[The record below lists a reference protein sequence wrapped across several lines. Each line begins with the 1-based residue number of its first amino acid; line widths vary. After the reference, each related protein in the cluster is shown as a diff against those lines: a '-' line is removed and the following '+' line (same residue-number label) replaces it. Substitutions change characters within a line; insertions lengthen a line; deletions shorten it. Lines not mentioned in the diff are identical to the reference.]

1 MSLKRISQDRLSI
14 DQQTIDGIRKHL
26 KSTPVYL
33 AGRKVTIVEIV
44 KVLKANIDATN
55 ASLQAK
61 AAWRSRLV
69 EERNLVA
76 QSRKLVQAFRQYLL
90 LSFSEAPEILR
101 DFGLA
106 PPKQRRAATVTTK
119 AQAVA
124 RAGATRAARHT
135 MGKRQKSKVKVAS
148 PAQADGAP
156 EPAAPGAPGAAGR
169 GTNGVSPPVTHG
181 S

>member
-1 MSLKRISQDRLSI
+1 MSLKPISQNRLSI
-14 DQQTIDGIRKHL
+14 DQQAIDGIRKHL

-33 AGRKVTIVEIV
+33 AGKKVAIAEIV

-61 AAWRSRLV
+61 AAWRSRLG

-76 QSRKLVQAFRQYLL
+76 QSRKLVRAFRQYLL

-101 DFGLA
+101 DFGLE

-119 AQAVA
+119 AQAIEK
-124 RAGATRAARHT
+124 AGATRAARHT
-135 MGKRQKSKVKVAS
+135 MGSRQKSKVKAAP

-156 EPAAPGAPGAAGR
+156 EPAAPDAPGASGH
-169 GTNGVSPPVTHG
+169 GTNGASPSVTHG